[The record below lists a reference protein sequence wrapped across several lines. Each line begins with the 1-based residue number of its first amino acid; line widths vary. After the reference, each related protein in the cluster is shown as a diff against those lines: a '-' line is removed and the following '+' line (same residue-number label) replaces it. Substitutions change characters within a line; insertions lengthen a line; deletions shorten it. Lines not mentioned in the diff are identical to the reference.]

1 MYGILFATLLED
13 LEDQRR
19 YSVIFSDFIDT
30 DWINQ
35 RYKETATDAELVR
48 DYIAGMTDRY
58 FAKRFEEIVIPR
70 RVEGKF
76 F

>member
-1 MYGILFATLLED
+1 
-13 LEDQRR
+13 
-19 YSVIFSDFIDT
+19 VIFSDFIRAH
-30 DWINQ
+30 WISHTY
-35 RYKETATDAELVR
+35 RDTATNAELVR

-76 F
+76 A